1 MKKATKA
8 QQQAQQTKK
17 RFVEPTLTK
26 EASLL
31 EVTLNGSGIEV
42 NPTGGIE

>member
-8 QQQAQQTKK
+8 QQQAQPAAKK

-31 EVTLNGSGIEV
+31 QVTLGGSGVIADPV
-42 NPTGGIE
+42 